1 MIEWLFQLQNP
12 LLIYG
17 ILFSLLLLGAIGFP
31 MPEDLPLLFGGVYA
45 HAGKL
50 DLIQTMVVC
59 YAGVVLGDFIIF
71 AIGRKLGP
79 SLFEK
84 EWFKKKVKGHKMKRL
99 RLKLE
104 KRSLWMIFMARH
116 LFYLRTVTFLICG
129 AVKMRWS
136 QFILADCAAAFISVP
151 LMVLI
156 GYKFA
161 EQYETL
167 VALMDEAKLWSIL
180 LAFPAAVIIYLLFFK
195 KSKRDNGS
203 KEEDANGKTSDSAD
217 RADL

>member
-1 MIEWLFQLQNP
+1 
-12 LLIYG
+12 
-17 ILFSLLLLGAIGFP
+17 
-31 MPEDLPLLFGGVYA
+31 
-45 HAGKL
+45 
-50 DLIQTMVVC
+50 
-59 YAGVVLGDFIIF
+59 
-71 AIGRKLGP
+71 
-79 SLFEK
+79 
-84 EWFKKKVKGHKMKRL
+84 
-99 RLKLE
+99 
-104 KRSLWMIFMARH
+104 
-116 LFYLRTVTFLICG
+116 
-129 AVKMRWS
+129 MRWS

-195 KSKRDNGS
+195 KSKRGNGS
-203 KEEDANGKTSDSAD
+203 SEEEVNGTTSDSAD